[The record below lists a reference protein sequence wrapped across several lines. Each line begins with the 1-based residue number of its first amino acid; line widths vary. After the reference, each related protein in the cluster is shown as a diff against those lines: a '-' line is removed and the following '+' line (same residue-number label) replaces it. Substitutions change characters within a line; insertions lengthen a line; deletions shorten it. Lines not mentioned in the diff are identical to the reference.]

1 MKKDEFIQT
10 YCNFCGTQRCEGI
23 NTVWFT
29 GCPHKN
35 ELEIGNIQKI
45 ILDGGKY
52 TVIYDETNSFPE
64 KCLRYGEDWR
74 DLVGDNLIFYLCNKI
89 KELKEKIDKLENE
102 IEDLNEELDY
112 YDDNFGNM
120 TI

>member
-1 MKKDEFIQT
+1 MNNAQFIEK
-10 YCNFCGTQRCEGI
+10 YCHNCGSQRCEGI
-23 NTVWFT
+23 STDWFE
-29 GCPHKN
+29 GCPHRN
-35 ELEIGNIQKI
+35 ELENGSVQKI
-45 ILDGGKY
+45 ILDDGKY

-89 KELKEKIDKLENE
+89 KELKEKIDELENE

-112 YDDNFGNM
+112 YNNNFSNM